1 MDDKTKRSSKDK
13 PKVYNKG
20 HKSSYSADTGYF
32 SGNSSPRLEE
42 RSPDQYTSKP
52 KLAKSSSDNTKYETI
67 DGKTRQVKY
76 ITKDGK
82 VVRYTSRSPGTR
94 SDDEYV
100 TSTAIVA
107 RTPDLYKTKYKETK
121 KAHSELQ
128 KAFED
133 ANETARFN
141 YDAAKQEETA
151 RVVAENARL
160 AADKRAA
167 DRIAKL
173 EQELLDLSLEQ
184 AKLRS
189 KAAESDRRLIEE
201 RQKREKREL
210 EDQISARRREQ
221 SEEAKRR
228 ERERELEEW
237 H

>member
-1 MDDKTKRSSKDK
+1 M
-13 PKVYNKG
+13 
-20 HKSSYSADTGYF
+20 
-32 SGNSSPRLEE
+32 
-42 RSPDQYTSKP
+42 
-52 KLAKSSSDNTKYETI
+52 
-67 DGKTRQVKY
+67 
-76 ITKDGK
+76 
-82 VVRYTSRSPGTR
+82 
-94 SDDEYV
+94 
-100 TSTAIVA
+100 A

-228 ERERELEEW
+228 ERELELEQRQWAEINATPLSPRFKRSGTLPPLVTQEDKKATFRKSSDLTKSGYAVTPKPAANLDPTSVFMNPIFEAARDYDKKTQGINEEDKQRAPRKTPRARRESQGFYK
-237 H
+237 